1 MHLAIHEK
9 FIHNQTSIRKV
20 MVFDTT
26 YKNEDYIEKSA
37 LLVGKSF
44 SILERIKQG
53 GIGSSRFIIESIS
66 PKLDLGKL
74 KSAEIDYGNIELR
87 PKGIIVHYTRILER
101 FSWII
106 PYYSLVIYNAQF
118 FSIHA
123 NGNYMQFL
131 KNKNYTDNKK
141 FIHKMM
147 GLKIDFLNLSY
158 YDS

>member
-1 MHLAIHEK
+1 
-9 FIHNQTSIRKV
+9 

-26 YKNEDYIEKSA
+26 YKNEDYNQQSL

-44 SILERIKQG
+44 RFIERIKQG
-53 GIGSSRFIIESIS
+53 GIGSSRLIIKSKS

-74 KSAEIDYGNIELR
+74 KFGEIDYGNIELR
-87 PKGIIVHYTRILER
+87 PRGIIVHYTSKLER

-106 PYYSLVIYNAQF
+106 PYYRLVIYNSQF

-123 NGNYMQFL
+123 NGNCIQFL
-131 KNKNYTDNKK
+131 KNKNYSTNKK
-141 FIHKMM
+141 FIDKMIAI
-147 GLKIDFLNLSY
+147 KNEYLNLSY